1 MTQKEKL
8 ELLIELSRMNNQLLG
23 FILCYFLFGEEKE
36 NKMPEG
42 MQELMDKFKFED
54 WGEG

>member
-8 ELLIELSRMNNQLLG
+8 DYLVQLAKMNNQLLG
-23 FILCYFLFGEEKE
+23 FICEHLFGKEEE
-36 NKMPEG
+36 GRMPRG
-42 MQELMDKFKFED
+42 MAELMEKFKFED

>member
-23 FILCYFLFGEEKE
+23 FICQHLFGDEQE

-42 MQELMDKFKFED
+42 MAELMDKFKFED